1 MLGQF
6 TPLFHPSRVSFRP
19 RMHRLPGILVKAAD
33 DDAPGYLDAL
43 GLERAHAPIA
53 RRGPKTISF
62 FSASTAIWAL

>member
-6 TPLFHPSRVSFRP
+6 TPLFHPSRVSCRP
-19 RMHRLPGILVKAAD
+19 LMHRRPGIRVKAAD

-43 GLERAHAPIA
+43 GLERAPIA